1 MSGHAAVPTEILSE
15 IFQQSLPHTL
25 DQDGRLAFQI
35 IRSVCSRWRSISLST
50 PVLWSSISVTCN
62 IGDEGF
68 HDGYLSS
75 ILLLDAWFSRAGE
88 SIPLELEGYQP
99 RWKRLSLFIEPESFW
114 DVFFD
119 HPPSGW
125 VNLHTLS
132 LFVCDFI
139 EVGAERAV
147 QGVDALENMT
157 SLQCLLLQDH
167 AAHEFERRYGPID
180 LPELHISLDGFTIDQ
195 VLLISAYQRLTKLVL
210 VAPPRFLL
218 ELSLDNHITLPSLS
232 SLSYNTYDLSL
243 LEYFTTPALA
253 ELYIQ
258 LHCDPDSYAE
268 IILPSFLSR
277 CTRALRAFTLDSH
290 SQGAFI
296 ASILPSLS
304 ERPDLNQITFDT
316 WPFPNELSRFQKDS
330 HPCWCPHLRELTV
343 SIRSR
348 EAIELE
354 RVADLAAFLKRR
366 EELGLVAL
374 ESLIVHRCSGAVEF
388 PYELF
393 QDVSIGKLR
402 VMVPV

>member
-25 DQDGRLAFQI
+25 DQE
-35 IRSVCSRWRSISLST
+35 
-50 PVLWSSISVTCN
+50 WSPGLPNHPLLTCN

-88 SIPLELEGYQP
+88 SIPLELEYLDPVVNSMRDEETAAMKNLIQRYQP

-253 ELYIQ
+253 ESLY
-258 LHCDPDSYAE
+258 SA
-268 IILPSFLSR
+268 S
-277 CTRALRAFTLDSH
+277 LRPR
-290 SQGAFI
+290 FI
-296 ASILPSLS
+296 CRDNTPLIPFAVYLILPSLS
-304 ERPDLNQITFDT
+304 ERPDLNQITFDI
-316 WPFPNELSRFQKDS
+316 WPFPNELSRFRKDS

-366 EELGLVAL
+366 EELGLTPL
-374 ESLIVHRCSGAVEF
+374 ESLTVHRCSGAVEF

-393 QDVSIGKLR
+393 QDVSLGKLC